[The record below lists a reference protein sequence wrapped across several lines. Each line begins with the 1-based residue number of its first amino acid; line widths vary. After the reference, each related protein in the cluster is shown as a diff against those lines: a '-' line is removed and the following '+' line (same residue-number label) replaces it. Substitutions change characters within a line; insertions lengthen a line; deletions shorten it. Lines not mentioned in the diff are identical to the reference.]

1 MSRCPNK
8 GILNYYHVTTPK
20 KRHENMVCYYPEPV
34 HEAERIKG
42 LVCFHHELV
51 DKILVDGAEIP
62 KEATAA
68 SDGYF

>member
-1 MSRCPNK
+1 M
-8 GILNYYHVTTPK
+8 
-20 KRHENMVCYYPEPV
+20 

-51 DKILVDGAEIP
+51 DKILVDGVEIP

>member
-1 MSRCPNK
+1 PYK
-8 GILNYYHVTTPK
+8 GISNYYHVTTK
-20 KRHENMVCYYPEPV
+20 AKRHENLVWYYPEPV

-51 DKILVDGAEIP
+51 DKILVDGVEIP

-68 SDGYF
+68 SNGYF

>member
-1 MSRCPNK
+1 
-8 GILNYYHVTTPK
+8 
-20 KRHENMVCYYPEPV
+20 MVWYYPEPV

-51 DKILVDGAEIP
+51 DKILVDGVEIP